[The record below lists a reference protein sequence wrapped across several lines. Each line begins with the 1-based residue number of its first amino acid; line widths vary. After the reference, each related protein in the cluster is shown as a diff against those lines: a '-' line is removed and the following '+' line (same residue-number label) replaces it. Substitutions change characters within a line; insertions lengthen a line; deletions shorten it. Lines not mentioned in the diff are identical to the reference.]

1 MIFKFSF
8 IVLAIF
14 AGILISNAYAEAGQQ
29 GAPVGVIR
37 DQITSIKFL
46 DAYFGT
52 SDEKIEAA
60 PGDTNMPFT
69 VIMANVGTQDLTGI
83 RGKLTLPA
91 QYTSVDGKFGQITAD
106 NEEKATAGNTFALT
120 FYVNINDAAEIKR
133 FAGHVDIDY
142 SRLRETGVR
151 TDSFDFTFKLTGD
164 SVVNLTPSN
173 PFITSLVNNNV
184 DVVISN
190 SGTAPLSNVE
200 IVLQNTET
208 STSTTT
214 VSKNLENVIFD
225 ENHWDVGTI
234 IPGSS
239 KSFSF
244 NIYVPENLKNEPLHA
259 KMEITYFDGHGEKN
273 VVTRNADFY
282 INGLIKPSIYGVKV
296 IELSGQPTV
305 IGDILNEG
313 NTDGLFGFVT
323 LQPRGDS
330 NIKEATQYIDEIEPD
345 SPVPFNIPIK
355 TDGILAFGEHDIR
368 IIVEYKDSLRE
379 EQTLTYDTTITI
391 SPFTSSSDSESP
403 VGSIITLVIIAGIIY
418 FLYRKG
424 KLPFISKKLKP
435 KVEPKV
441 EPETS

>member
-1 MIFKFSF
+1 MNSKLVLIGLVVFGGLIFSD
-8 IVLAIF
+8 
-14 AGILISNAYAEAGQQ
+14 AYGAAGQQ

-37 DQITSIKFL
+37 EQITSIKFL

-52 SDEKIEAA
+52 EDEKIEVG

-69 VIMANVGTQDLTGI
+69 VILANVGTQDLTGI
-83 RGKLTLPA
+83 RGQLTLPS
-91 QYTSVDGKFGQITAD
+91 QYTSIDGRYGEITAD

-120 FYVNINDAAEIKR
+120 FYTNVNEAAEIKR
-133 FAGHVDIDY
+133 YAGHVDIDY

-164 SVVNLTPSN
+164 SVVNLTPTT

-184 DVVISN
+184 VVVVSN
-190 SGTAPLSNVE
+190 DGTAPLSNVE

-208 STSTTT
+208 TTT
-214 VSKNLENVIFD
+214 TTTSAKNIENVIFD

-234 IPGSS
+234 QPNSN
-239 KSFSF
+239 KTFSF

-273 VVTRNADFY
+273 IVTRNADFY

-330 NIKEATQYIDEIEPD
+330 NIKESTQYIDEIEPD
-345 SPVPFNIPIK
+345 SPVPFNIPVE
-355 TDGILAFGEHDIR
+355 TNGILAFGEHDIR

-403 VGSIITLVIIAGIIY
+403 VGSIVALVIIAGIIY
-418 FLYRKG
+418 YLYRKG

>member
-1 MIFKFSF
+1 LNLKLVLIGLVVFGGLIFSD
-8 IVLAIF
+8 
-14 AGILISNAYAEAGQQ
+14 AYGAAGQQ
-29 GAPVGVIR
+29 GAPAGVIR
-37 DQITSIKFL
+37 EQITSIKFL

-52 SDEKIEAA
+52 ADEKIEAG

-69 VIMANVGTQDLTGI
+69 VIFANVGTQDLTGI
-83 RGKLTLPA
+83 RGTLTLPS
-91 QYTSVDGKFGQITAD
+91 QYTSVDGRFGEITAD

-120 FYVNINDAAEIKR
+120 FYTNINGAAEIKR
-133 FAGHVDIDY
+133 YAGHVDVDY

-164 SVVNLTPSN
+164 SVVNLTPTN
-173 PFITSLVNNNV
+173 PFITSLINNNV
-184 DVVISN
+184 QVEVSN

-208 STSTTT
+208 ASSTTT
-214 VSKNLENVIFD
+214 IAKNIENVIFD

-234 IPGSS
+234 KPNSS
-239 KSFSF
+239 KTFSF

-259 KMEITYFDGHGEKN
+259 KMEVTYFDGHGEKN
-273 VVTRNADFY
+273 IVTRNADFY
-282 INGLIKPSIYGVKV
+282 INGLIKPYIYGVKV

-345 SPVPFNIPIK
+345 SPVPFNIPVE
-355 TDGILAFGEHDIR
+355 TNGILSFGDHDIR
-368 IIVEYKDSLRE
+368 IIVAYKDSLRE
-379 EQTLTYDTTITI
+379 EQTITYDTTVTI
-391 SPFTSSSDSESP
+391 SPFASSSDSESP
-403 VGSIITLVIIAGIIY
+403 IGGIVALVVIAGIIY
-418 FLYRKG
+418 WLYRKG
-424 KLPFISKKLKP
+424 KLPYIGKKKAEA
-435 KVEPKV
+435 V
-441 EPETS
+441 PES